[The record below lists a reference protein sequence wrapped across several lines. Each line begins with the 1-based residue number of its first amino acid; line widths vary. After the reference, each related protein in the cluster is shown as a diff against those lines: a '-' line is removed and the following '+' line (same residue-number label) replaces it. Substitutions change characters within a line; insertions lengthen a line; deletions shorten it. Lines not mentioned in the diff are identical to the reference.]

1 MGEIRGRARGL
12 TPTTHEQV
20 AQCRRGVYV
29 LSKYSVYSR
38 RNNDRILCTA
48 LNSCSSYTF
57 QQTSRVFNVKLCG
70 LHCEEALIHVK
81 RSQDESVRY
90 DRQTNRQVGSFPD
103 SPIKYLKL
111 NYYSSLEQIWAS
123 VPAVEPPTAK
133 WVIVQTA
140 DPLWVTYTPAS
151 RWLMSHVAN
160 QISVPVVYSLNQF
173 LKPWIFTY
181 TLFLFFIY
189 GYRSMNRLC
198 FQLSTCLTIL

>member
-90 DRQTNRQVGSFPD
+90 DRQTNWQVGSFPD
-103 SPIKYLKL
+103 SPLKYLKL

-123 VPAVEPPTAK
+123 VPAVEPTTAK

-181 TLFLFFIY
+181 TRFFIFY
-189 GYRSMNRLC
+189 LWVPVYE
-198 FQLSTCLTIL
+198 